1 MTHGLS
7 FLPQLDQIFVMV
19 NGRISEVGTYQE
31 LLDREGAF
39 ADFYYSC
46 LENED
51 QKDEA
56 EYEGTSVV
64 FCNHQ

>member
-1 MTHGLS
+1 
-7 FLPQLDQIFVMV
+7 MV